1 MTLARWSGRDLPRRG
16 QGGGGGRTGI
26 DRVTTTFATR
36 YFAVRT
42 STRPEARIETA
53 GELDLASVPIFQA
66 AVRELDLPSGGHV
79 VLDLRRLSFI
89 DAAGLHAVLD
99 LHAECLDVS
108 AALTILPGPRHVQR
122 VFELAGADW
131 LVPLRAASDQ
141 RRGTHEPC

>member
-1 MTLARWSGRDLPRRG
+1 LTLARWSGRDLPRCG
-16 QGGGGGRTGI
+16 QGGGGGRIGI

-42 STRPEARIETA
+42 STRPEARIEAA

-66 AVRELDLPSGGHV
+66 AVRQVALQPGEHV

-99 LHAECLDVS
+99 LHEKCLNVS
-108 AALTILPGPRHVQR
+108 AALTIVPGPRHVQR
-122 VFELAGADW
+122 VFGLAGADW
-131 LVPLRAASDQ
+131 LVPLRAETDQ
-141 RRGTHEPC
+141 RRGHDGS

>member
-1 MTLARWSGRDLPRRG
+1 M
-16 QGGGGGRTGI
+16 
-26 DRVTTTFATR
+26 TTTFATN

-42 STRPEARIETA
+42 STRPDARIEAA

-66 AVRELDLPSGGHV
+66 AVRHLDLRSGEQV

-99 LHAECLDVS
+99 LHEECLDVF
-108 AALTILPGPRHVQR
+108 AALTIVPGPPHVQR

-131 LVPLRAASDQ
+131 LAP
-141 RRGTHEPC
+141 RGRK